1 VTSPLDHSS
10 ALWNRTHFDWRS
22 DETLAQVLDRGTLA
36 DWRMVYQRAKVDPAL
51 RSRVHRLVLTVPLP
65 LPRFWLSA
73 LVSLGE
79 PVDVAVAVPDYYS
92 HSSV

>member
-1 VTSPLDHSS
+1 MTAPLCHSS
-10 ALWNRTHFDWRS
+10 GLWNRTHCDWRS

-36 DWRMVYQRAKVDPAL
+36 DWRMVYQRAKVDPEL

-73 LVSLGE
+73 LAGLGE
-79 PVDVAVAVPDYYS
+79 DVDVGVAVPDYYS

>member
-1 VTSPLDHSS
+1 M
-10 ALWNRTHFDWRS
+10 
-22 DETLAQVLDRGTLA
+22 LAQVLDRGTMA
-36 DWRMVYQRAKVDPAL
+36 DWRMLYASAQVDPEL
-51 RSRVHRLVLTVPLP
+51 RRRLHRLVLTVPLP

-79 PVDVAVAVPDYYS
+79 SIDLEAPVPDYYS

>member
-1 VTSPLDHSS
+1 VTPVLGHSPG
-10 ALWNRTHFDWRS
+10 LWNRTHFDWRS

-36 DWRMVYQRAKVDPAL
+36 DWRMVYQRAKVDPEL

-73 LVSLGE
+73 LASLGE
-79 PVDVAVAVPDYYS
+79 SVDVGAAVPDYYS

>member
-1 VTSPLDHSS
+1 
-10 ALWNRTHFDWRS
+10 
-22 DETLAQVLDRGTLA
+22 
-36 DWRMVYQRAKVDPAL
+36 MVYQRAKVDPEL

-79 PVDVAVAVPDYYS
+79 PVDVGAAVPDYYS